1 MGALNMNMNMAAPGS
16 SVGGA
21 GTRVRFNTQDYR
33 KLVALT
39 SSTATEAVIPVN
51 PGVMRFP
58 AYWDADLRS
67 YEYLNEFLCPNYPD
81 WRARLQTFVNAPGAP
96 FDLLPPH
103 RLMPTSLIT
112 LEVQQMLDAALGRD
126 DRFAEIIDQHRPKGP
141 TVTFSGCS

>member
-1 MGALNMNMNMAAPGS
+1 MGALNMNMNMNMAAPGS

-67 YEYLNEFLCPNYPD
+67 YEYLNEFL
-81 WRARLQTFVNAPGAP
+81 
-96 FDLLPPH
+96 
-103 RLMPTSLIT
+103 
-112 LEVQQMLDAALGRD
+112 
-126 DRFAEIIDQHRPKGP
+126 
-141 TVTFSGCS
+141 